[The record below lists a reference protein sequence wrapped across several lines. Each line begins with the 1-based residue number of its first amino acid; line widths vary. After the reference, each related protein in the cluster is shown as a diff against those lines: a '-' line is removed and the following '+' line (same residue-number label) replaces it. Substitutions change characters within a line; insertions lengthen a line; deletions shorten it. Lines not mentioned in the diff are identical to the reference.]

1 MLYSSVNDGMNDE
14 LLPLH
19 AQRLAP
25 ADTAHLNYHDIAG
38 LLPVLRL
45 ARVTGRTN
53 PRLFLEQRN
62 RIVRDFVVAT

>member
-1 MLYSSVNDGMNDE
+1 
-14 LLPLH
+14 
-19 AQRLAP
+19 LAP